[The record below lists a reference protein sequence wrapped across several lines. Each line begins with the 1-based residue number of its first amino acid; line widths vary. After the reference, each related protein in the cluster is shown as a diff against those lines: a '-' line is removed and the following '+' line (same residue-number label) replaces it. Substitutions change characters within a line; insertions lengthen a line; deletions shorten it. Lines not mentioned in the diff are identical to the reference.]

1 MSQWV
6 AWRLVRMFLVWI
18 GVTLVA
24 FLLLRLTGDPARVVL
39 GEFASPAAMAAY
51 RAEQGLDRPWPAQYV
66 SFVSKALRGDLG
78 TSLRFRE
85 PNLKVIVE
93 RLPAT
98 LELALAS
105 LLISALVGVP
115 LGVVTALRRD
125 SAFDVVA
132 RGLVLL
138 ALGIPNFFLA
148 ILFVLLFGVELGWL
162 PTGGRGGLGHLVM
175 PAVVLS
181 FLLLPLTVRITRSSV
196 LDNLS
201 MDYVR
206 TARGKGVGSRAIVWR
221 HVLRNASLPVVTVL
235 GVQSALLLSGAVVT
249 ETIFSWPGIGR
260 LLVTSITGRDF
271 PLVQSAI
278 LVVSTGVVLIGFF
291 VDLCYAALDP
301 RLGRSRG

>member
-39 GEFASPAAMAAY
+39 GEFASPSAMAAY

-66 SFVSKALRGDLG
+66 NFVSKALRGDLG

-115 LGVVTALRRD
+115 LGVMTALRRD

-162 PTGGRGGLGHLVM
+162 PTGGRGGLRHLVM